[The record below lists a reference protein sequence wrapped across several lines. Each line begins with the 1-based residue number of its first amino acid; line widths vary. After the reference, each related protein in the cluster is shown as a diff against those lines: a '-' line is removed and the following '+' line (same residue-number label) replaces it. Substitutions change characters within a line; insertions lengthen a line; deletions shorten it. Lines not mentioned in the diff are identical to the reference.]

1 MDRLPGESANDR
13 NDRAIR
19 ITAKWYNKH
28 LSIKKHEVRTILL
41 TDDNDN
47 RTKAKNDGIIAC
59 SIEEYVK
66 SLTDHQTLQDKLSQ
80 KNYDLDSSKTV
91 LFPPHLSTMTIH
103 DGIKTG
109 KFLQGTFLASRENY
123 LEGSVNV
130 ENFEKFVSKN
140 R

>member
-1 MDRLPGESANDR
+1 MSV
-13 NDRAIR
+13 
-19 ITAKWYNKH
+19 
-28 LSIKKHEVRTILL
+28 KKHSIRTILL

-47 RTKAKNDGIIAC
+47 RTKAKDEGLIAC

-66 SLTDHQTLQDKLSQ
+66 SLTEHQTLQDKLSQ

-103 DGIKTG
+103 DGIKIG
-109 KFLQGTFLASRENY
+109 KLLQGTFFASRDNY

-130 ENFEKFVSKN
+130 ETFEKFVSVFLMDPRKVTP
-140 R
+140 